1 MTEHIDTLVVGAGPA
16 GLAIG
21 KELAGRG
28 VPFVTVERARTVA
41 AAWHRH
47 YERLHLHTA
56 KRFSSLPGMPF
67 PADAPTYPARAQVI
81 DYMTAY
87 AARFRLTPRFGVT
100 VKRIGRDAA
109 AGGWRIHTDRGE
121 MAAMRVVLAAGLNAV
136 PSRPHWPRMEE
147 YRGELLHSSAYRNG
161 ERWTGRRV
169 LVVGAGNSGAE
180 IALDLV
186 EHGVRPDLCIRG
198 KLHVT
203 LRDTLG
209 LPAPL
214 PTILL
219 TRLPLSVADAIAN
232 AALRLTVGDLS
243 RWGIEAPDFGPI
255 RGIVERG
262 RIPLIDVGTLARIK
276 RGDIVVRKG
285 IERFH
290 ADGVSFADGKR
301 MTYDAVVLA
310 TGFRPGLENLL
321 DDAAGLLDERGRAL
335 HGGITTRP
343 GLYLAGY
350 ATPPT
355 GLLREIGFIARRIAA
370 HIAHSRQTRRMAP

>member
-1 MTEHIDTLVVGAGPA
+1 MVGAGPA
-16 GLAIG
+16 GLAVG
-21 KELAGRG
+21 KELAERG
-28 VPFVTVERARTVA
+28 VPFVTVELARTVA
-41 AAWHRH
+41 PAWHRH

-109 AGGWRIHTDRGE
+109 GGWRIHTDSGE
-121 MAAMRVVLAAGLNAV
+121 MAATRVVLATGFNAV
-136 PSRPHWPRMEE
+136 PSRPHWPQMED
-147 YRGELLHSSAYRNG
+147 YRGELLHSSAYRNA

-290 ADGVSFADGKR
+290 ADGVTFADGKR
-301 MTYDAVVLA
+301 ITYDAVVLA
-310 TGFRPGLENLL
+310 TGFRSGLEQLV
-321 DDAAGLLDERGRAL
+321 DDAQGLLDERGRAL

-370 HIAHSRQTRRMAP
+370 HIVEQRRGLPAAPLRATRG

>member
-1 MTEHIDTLVVGAGPA
+1 MAQPVTEQLDTLIVGAGPA
-16 GLAIG
+16 GLAVA

-28 VPFVTVERARTVA
+28 LAFAIVERGPTVA
-41 AAWHRH
+41 SAWQRH

-56 KRFSSLPGMPF
+56 KGFSSLPGMPF
-67 PADAPTYPARAQVI
+67 PADAPTFPTRAQVI
-81 DYMTAY
+81 DYMAAY
-87 AARFRLTPRFGVT
+87 AARFGLKPRFGVSVT
-100 VKRIGRDAA
+100 RIERDAA
-109 AGGWRIHTDRGE
+109 EGGWLIRSDRGD
-121 MAAMRVVLAAGLNAV
+121 MAARRVVVAAGLNAV
-136 PSRPHWPRMEE
+136 PSRPQWPGMES

-161 ERWTGRRV
+161 APWTGRRV

-180 IALDLV
+180 IALDLA
-186 EHGVRPDLCIRG
+186 EHGARPDLCIRG

-203 LRDTLG
+203 LRETLG
-209 LPAPL
+209 LPTPL

-219 TRLPLSVADAIAN
+219 TQLPLAVADAIAN

-243 RWGIEAPDFGPI
+243 RWGIEAPDYGPL

-262 RIPLIDVGTLARIK
+262 RVPLIDVGTLARIK
-276 RGDIVVRKG
+276 RGEIVVRKG

-290 ADGVSFADGKR
+290 AGGVTFADGER
-301 MTYDAVVLA
+301 VSYDAVVLA
-310 TGFRPGLENLL
+310 TGFRPGLEHLL
-321 DDAAGLLDERGRAL
+321 ENAEGLLDERGRAL
-335 HGGITTRP
+335 RDGITARP

-370 HIAHSRQTRRMAP
+370 HLAADAG